1 MTLDLLSEILPLM
14 LSSAGLT
21 GGIFAAIII
30 FAVKKAK
37 KDAERKREE
46 RLKLEIMR
54 LEGEEK
60 LSALLFA
67 LIRHSRGS
75 GNKKELDDAEKAY
88 TEYLENTSRLKNEII
103 GIHTSD

>member
-1 MTLDLLSEILPLM
+1 MSEVLSEILPLI
-14 LSSAGLT
+14 LSSAGLS
-21 GGIFAAIII
+21 GGIFAAIIT

-37 KDAERKREE
+37 KDADNKRAE
-46 RLKLEIMR
+46 RLRLEIMR

-75 GNKKELDDAEKAY
+75 GSEEELDDAKTAY
-88 TEYLENTSRLKNEII
+88 TEYLENISRLKNEII
-103 GIHTSD
+103 GTHTSD

>member
-1 MTLDLLSEILPLM
+1 MNYLEILTEILPLI
-14 LSSAGLT
+14 LSSASVS
-21 GGIFAAIII
+21 GGIIAVIITL
-30 FAVKKAK
+30 AVKNAK
-37 KDAERKREE
+37 RDAEKKQKE

-75 GNKKELDDAEKAY
+75 DNLDELLDAEKAY
-88 TEYLENTSRLKNEII
+88 TEYLANVNKLKNEII
-103 GIHTSD
+103 GERTL